1 MPNPYFKFKQFTVF
15 HHKCAMKVGAD
26 GVTLGAW
33 ADVSGA
39 KSILDAGCGS
49 GLITLMLAQRS
60 EAKITAIDIDEQS
73 IVQTKENVGNSL
85 WDNRIRI
92 IHTSLQQFAE
102 SSFRKFDLIVCN
114 PPFFVNSLKSPSDS
128 RTRARHTD
136 SLSHLELI
144 LAVEKLLAEKGKL
157 CVILPVTEGNIF
169 SQLAEKQCFFCSRKV
184 TLFPNTEKPAKRL
197 LLEFRTE
204 MTDCKEDKLTV
215 EKERNVY
222 TSEYSALVK
231 DFYLVKNTRGK

>member
-144 LAVEKLLAEKGKL
+144 LAVEKLLAEK
-157 CVILPVTEGNIF
+157 
-169 SQLAEKQCFFCSRKV
+169 QCFFCSRKV

-231 DFYLVKNTRGK
+231 DFYLDKNTRGK